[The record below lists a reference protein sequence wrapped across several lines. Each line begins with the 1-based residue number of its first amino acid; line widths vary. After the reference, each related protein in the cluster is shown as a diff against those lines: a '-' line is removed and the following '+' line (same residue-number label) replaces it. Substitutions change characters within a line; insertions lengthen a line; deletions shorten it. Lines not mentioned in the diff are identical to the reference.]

1 MLKLERVKVCLMEI
15 VSFKLEAKF
24 VSEPKF
30 IAGGIYLIG
39 IDIVQIIFIL
49 SLIILALCW
58 HFQGK
63 QFSIQSLR
71 NS

>member
-49 SLIILALCW
+49 SLIILALC
-58 HFQGK
+58 
-63 QFSIQSLR
+63 
-71 NS
+71 